1 MRRTSVH
8 DVGVTHSATARP
20 PGGRSDD
27 LAGAAVPDAALG
39 NNVAEEALLGVLG
52 GAACLE
58 HRSVSS
64 TIHTDPRGPLDN
76 TSHGCLLAG
85 FSLPLRTSS

>member
-39 NNVAEEALLGVLG
+39 NNVAEEA
-52 GAACLE
+52 
-58 HRSVSS
+58 
-64 TIHTDPRGPLDN
+64 D
-76 TSHGCLLAG
+76 
-85 FSLPLRTSS
+85 